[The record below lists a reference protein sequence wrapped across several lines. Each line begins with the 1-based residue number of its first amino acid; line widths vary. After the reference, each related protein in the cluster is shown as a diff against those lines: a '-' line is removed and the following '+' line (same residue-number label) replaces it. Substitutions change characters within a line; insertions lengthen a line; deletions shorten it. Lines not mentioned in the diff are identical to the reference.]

1 MSDPTGEK
9 RLFNYRPL
17 LTAAVGFCVG
27 IFAFELALGVEVA
40 WLKAAL
46 SVCALVVCAAAF
58 VFGLVR
64 RKPIIWLLAL
74 FIAFGLMRAAVAI
87 PKAVPEGTKLVCG
100 TVESVSEKK
109 PGVVT
114 LRSVTADGESLY
126 CKVQASLPAECVPG
140 IGERIEFSSELKS
153 PSRRFEGYDERLV
166 LLGDGIGYKASA
178 ESYETLDT
186 GRLPVLRAL
195 ADARRFLLTRIE
207 EVFGEG
213 SGVVSGFLL
222 GAKQGVDEADTESF
236 RATGT
241 AHLLALSG
249 FHVMLLTSM
258 IFLLIPKRF
267 PKLRFIIGAVFLLFY
282 CGIAAFSPSIVRAS
296 IMCGCMLLSELTER
310 RRDSLS
316 SLSLAALIILMVS
329 PYKLF
334 SVGFLLSFAATLGI
348 VFVTSAGFGSSGLLA
363 RAASSAL
370 ATLGATAA
378 TLLITARHFGAIPLY
393 GIVANVVIVPIFSLA
408 IAFSF
413 IVLIIGVPFPAV
425 AGLLAWGPNA
435 IIKGGLFILRKISE
449 LPYALIEVPR
459 ASALSILLSLI
470 LLFAVSGY
478 VLRPPKTRLK
488 LAGAVFLL
496 FTASVIADIIR
507 V

>member
-1 MSDPTGEK
+1 M
-9 RLFNYRPL
+9 
-17 LTAAVGFCVG
+17 G
-27 IFAFELALGVEVA
+27 IFAFELALGIKTP

-46 SVCALVVCAAAF
+46 AVFALVICAAAF
-58 VFGLVR
+58 VFGLIKR
-64 RKPIIWLLAL
+64 DPLIWLLAL
-74 FIAFGLMRAAVAI
+74 FIAAGLIRAAAAL
-87 PKAVPEGTKLVCG
+87 PKTVPEGTKLVCG
-100 TVESVSEKK
+100 TVGSVSEKK

-114 LRSVTADGESLY
+114 LRSVTVDGEALL
-126 CKVQASLPAECVPG
+126 CRVQVSLPAECVPE
-140 IGERIEFSSELKS
+140 IGDRIEFSSELKT

-178 ESYETLDT
+178 ERYETLET

-195 ADARRFLLTRIE
+195 ANTRRFLLTRIE

-258 IFLLIPKRF
+258 IFVLIPKRF
-267 PKLRFIIGAVFLLFY
+267 PKLRFIIGAGFLLFY

-310 RRDSLS
+310 RRDPLS
-316 SLSLAALIILMVS
+316 SLSLAALIILIVS

-348 VFVTSAGFGSSGLLA
+348 IFVTSAGFRSNGILQ
-363 RAASSAL
+363 RAAYSAI
-370 ATLGATAA
+370 ATVGASAA
-378 TLLITARHFGAIPLY
+378 TLLITARHFGAITLY
-393 GIVANVVIVPIFSLA
+393 GVVANVVIVPVFSLA
-408 IAFSF
+408 IALSF
-413 IVLIIGVPFPAV
+413 IVLIIGVPFPA
-425 AGLLAWGPNA
+425 AASMLAWGPNA
-435 IIKGGLFILRKISE
+435 VIKAGLFILRKISE

-459 ASALSILLSLI
+459 ASALSVLLSLV

-478 VLRPPKTRLK
+478 LLRPPKTRLK